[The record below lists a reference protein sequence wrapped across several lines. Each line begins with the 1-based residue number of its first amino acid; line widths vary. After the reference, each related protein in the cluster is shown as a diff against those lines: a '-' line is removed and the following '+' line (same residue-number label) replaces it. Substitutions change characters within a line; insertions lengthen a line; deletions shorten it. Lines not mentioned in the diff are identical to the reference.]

1 MITYHILFV
10 TYYFSYDIN
19 SYNKYSFAIKF
30 INLMAKNILIF
41 VAVIFS
47 SCVSNESLIYFQ
59 NIDSN
64 PELTDNQ
71 LIPYE
76 ITDYQLQ
83 FNDILNVEINSSIDF
98 INNAFNSNTSMNQM
112 MQAGIQGGG
121 DIYYMNGYSVNR
133 EGKIELPLLGK
144 IAIQGLTLEQTKE
157 LIREKLL
164 TIADDD
170 FFIKI
175 KLGGIR
181 YSILGEVN
189 RPGKFT
195 VLQDRLTIFEAL
207 AQAGDFTAFA
217 KRNEIIILRQYPT
230 GTKIHRVNLLDREII
245 KSPFY
250 FVQTNDQIYAQPL
263 KQREFA
269 RTENASQSIL
279 IISSVLTSLLLL
291 ANFFTN

>member
-1 MITYHILFV
+1 M
-10 TYYFSYDIN
+10 
-19 SYNKYSFAIKF
+19 NKR
-30 INLMAKNILIF
+30 LLIF
-41 VAVIFS
+41 VSVIFS

-59 NIDSN
+59 NIDN
-64 PELTDNQ
+64 IPELTDNQ

-76 ITDYQLQ
+76 IADYQLQ
-83 FNDILNVEINSSIDF
+83 FNDILNVEINSSIEF
-98 INNAFNSNTSMNQM
+98 INTVFNSNVQMNQM
-112 MQAGIQGGG
+112 MQAGAQGGG
-121 DIYYMNGYSVNR
+121 DIYYMNGYSINR
-133 EGKIELPLLGK
+133 DGNIELPLLGK
-144 IAIQGLTLEQTKE
+144 LAIQGLTLDQTKE
-157 LIREKLL
+157 LIRRKLL
-164 TIADDD
+164 DIADDD
-170 FFIKI
+170 FFIKV

-181 YSILGEVN
+181 FSILGEVN

-230 GTKIHRVNLLDREII
+230 GTKIHRINLLDRGII
-245 KSPFY
+245 TSPFY

-279 IISSVLTSLLLL
+279 IVSSVLTSLLLL
-291 ANFFTN
+291 ATFFTN

>member
-1 MITYHILFV
+1 
-10 TYYFSYDIN
+10 
-19 SYNKYSFAIKF
+19 
-30 INLMAKNILIF
+30 MAKNILIF

>member
-30 INLMAKNILIF
+30 INPMAKNILIF
-41 VAVIFS
+41 IAVIFS